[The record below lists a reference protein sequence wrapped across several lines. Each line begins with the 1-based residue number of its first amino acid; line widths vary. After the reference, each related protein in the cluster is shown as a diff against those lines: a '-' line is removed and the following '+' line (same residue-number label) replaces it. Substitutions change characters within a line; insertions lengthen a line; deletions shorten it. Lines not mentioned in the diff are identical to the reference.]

1 MEIKGLHEKVDKGSN
16 KGWKNTCEY
25 CEYLLIN
32 YVNIVEKKSGIA
44 PKNLGNSLDL
54 KLDEKTIREIIKNYP
69 NNSSIINIKE
79 IVTEK
84 SILDFP
90 EATIEDINNIITS
103 LNSNKAIFP
112 DCIPLKIIKNNENVT
127 DSHLACVI
135 NKDV

>member
-1 MEIKGLHEKVDKGSN
+1 M
-16 KGWKNTCEY
+16 
-25 CEYLLIN
+25 LIN

-54 KLDEKTIREIIKNYP
+54 KLDEKSIREIIKNYQ
-69 NNSSIINIKE
+69 NNPSIINIKE
-79 IVTEK
+79 IVMEK

-103 LNSNKAIFP
+103 LNSNKAICP
-112 DCIPLKIIKNNENVT
+112 DCIPLKKIKNVT

-135 NKDV
+135 NKNV

>member
-1 MEIKGLHEKVDKGSN
+1 M
-16 KGWKNTCEY
+16 
-25 CEYLLIN
+25 LIN

-54 KLDEKTIREIIKNYP
+54 KLHEKSIREIIKNYP
-69 NNSSIINIKE
+69 NNLSIINIKE
-79 IVTEK
+79 IVMEK

-103 LNSNKAIFP
+103 LNSNKAICP
-112 DCIPLKIIKNNENVT
+112 DCIPLKKIKNVT

>member
-1 MEIKGLHEKVDKGSN
+1 M
-16 KGWKNTCEY
+16 
-25 CEYLLIN
+25 LIN
-32 YVNIVEKKSGIA
+32 YVNIVEKKSGTA

-69 NNSSIINIKE
+69 NNPSIINIKE

-90 EATIEDINNIITS
+90 EATIEDINIIITS

-135 NKDV
+135 NKDA

>member
-1 MEIKGLHEKVDKGSN
+1 M
-16 KGWKNTCEY
+16 
-25 CEYLLIN
+25 LIN

-54 KLDEKTIREIIKNYP
+54 KLDEKSIREIIKNYQ
-69 NNSSIINIKE
+69 NNPSIINIKE
-79 IVTEK
+79 IVMEK

-103 LNSNKAIFP
+103 LNSNKAICP
-112 DCIPLKIIKNNENVT
+112 DYIPLKKIKNVT

-135 NKDV
+135 NKNV